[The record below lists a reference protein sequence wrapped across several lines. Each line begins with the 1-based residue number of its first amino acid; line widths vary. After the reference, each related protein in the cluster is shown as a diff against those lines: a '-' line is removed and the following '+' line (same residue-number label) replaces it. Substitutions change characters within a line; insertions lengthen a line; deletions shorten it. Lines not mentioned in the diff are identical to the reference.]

1 MTVRRVTA
9 LRLSVSRLAKKGCRP
24 STSRRSTMLM
34 PSRAETTSEHD
45 SNTGATKTG
54 PPGAALAANVPAAP
68 IDHLASAGEPVHSMN
83 GRGARGATLHVFG
96 AAPTHAT
103 AAAEPLNLG
112 GRLARSLRILLACW
126 AAAIVSIFIPVA
138 HFFLVPGFLV
148 LGVVLAV
155 VRGRDRER
163 LLRLHGLCPRC
174 RREQE
179 FVQSG
184 RQGGELWV

>member
-1 MTVRRVTA
+1 
-9 LRLSVSRLAKKGCRP
+9 
-24 STSRRSTMLM
+24 
-34 PSRAETTSEHD
+34 
-45 SNTGATKTG
+45 
-54 PPGAALAANVPAAP
+54 
-68 IDHLASAGEPVHSMN
+68 MN

-96 AAPTHAT
+96 AAPSHAT
-103 AAAEPLNLG
+103 AEVEPLNLG
-112 GRLARSLRILLACW
+112 GRLARSLGILLACW

-184 RQGGELWV
+184 RQGGELWVNCPGCFNRLSVTIERSASRTTPTVPGPLTSIGTRR